1 MRQIIAILSAV
12 LMFCLPVSLQAQDR
26 PVVIELFTSQGCSS
40 CPPADEFMQ
49 QLAAR
54 HDVIALSLHVDYW
67 DYIGWADIF
76 AKPEYTARQRGY
88 AKSGGRRMIYTPQM
102 IINGTDHVVGNRP
115 RDVTELIEK
124 HRSDADDIVLKA
136 TRDGSAL
143 RITAR
148 TDVAHDMPML
158 VQLLRYRPEATVA
171 IERGENAGKLLE
183 YSNIVTEMTQ
193 LTVWDSSEPLAI
205 DTQVSGDEPLVVLL
219 QYPDFG
225 TIEAAVELP

>member
-1 MRQIIAILSAV
+1 MKQIIPILAAAV
-12 LMFCLPVSLQAQDR
+12 MLALPVASQAQGR
-26 PVVIELFTSQGCSS
+26 PVVVELFTSQGCSS
-40 CPPADEFMQ
+40 CPPADEFME

-54 HDVIALSLHVDYW
+54 GDVIALSLHVDYW

-76 AKPEYTARQRGY
+76 AKPEHTARQRGY
-88 AKSGGRRMIYTPQM
+88 AKSGDRRMVYTPQM
-102 IINGTDHVVGNRP
+102 IINGKDHVVGNRP

-124 HRSDADDIVLKA
+124 HRSDVDDIVLNA
-136 TRDGSAL
+136 TRDGNFLS
-143 RITAR
+143 ITAK

-171 IERGENAGKLLE
+171 IERGENVGKLLK

-193 LTVWDSSEPLAI
+193 LAVWDSSAPLKI
-205 DTQVSGDEPLVVLL
+205 DTRISGDEPLVVLL

>member
-1 MRQIIAILSAV
+1 MKQIIPILAAAV
-12 LMFCLPVSLQAQDR
+12 MLALPVASQAQDR
-26 PVVIELFTSQGCSS
+26 PVVVELFTSQGCSS
-40 CPPADEFMQ
+40 CPPADAFME

-54 HDVIALSLHVDYW
+54 GDVIALSLHVDYW

-76 AKPEYTARQRGY
+76 AKPEHTARQRGY
-88 AKSGGRRMIYTPQM
+88 AKSGDRRMVYTPQM
-102 IINGTDHVVGNRP
+102 IINGKDHVVGNRP

-124 HRSDADDIVLKA
+124 HRSDVDDIVLKA
-136 TRDGSAL
+136 TRDGNLL

-148 TDVAHDMPML
+148 TDVAQGMPML

-171 IERGENAGKLLE
+171 IERGENAGKVLK
-183 YSNIVTEMTQ
+183 YSNIVTEMIQ
-193 LTVWDSSEPLAI
+193 LAVWDSSAPLKI
-205 DTQVSGDEPLVVLL
+205 DTRISGDDPLVVLL

>member
-26 PVVIELFTSQGCSS
+26 TVVVELFTSQGCSS

>member
-136 TRDGSAL
+136 TRDGSVL